1 MSEVARRKAKNS
13 TIIILVLIALAF
25 YVAILAKYW

>member
-1 MSEVARRKAKNS
+1 MSEVARHKAKNS

-25 YVAILAKYW
+25 YIAILAKYW